1 MGTPAETRL
10 FRNESAMVQR
20 KEDIFKKLETIRDL
34 PTLPV
39 ILEKLRKAVHDSKS
53 DAQRIAR
60 IIEDDPSMMAK
71 ILRVVNSAL
80 FAGTERINDLQLAVA
95 RMGTSTINNIALS
108 TSVFSAFGAAGEKD
122 FNRTEFWRHSI
133 STGIAV
139 NVLYARYS
147 GNLKKRYTKDVLHLA
162 GLLHDI
168 GKIIFEQYFHEEFIS
183 AIRTSSES
191 FIPHFQVEL
200 DTIGADHAQA
210 GAWLGKKWH
219 LAEELIEVI
228 RWHHEPENADERHK
242 ELVMLCHA
250 GNYVCN
256 LVKIGNSGDA
266 VAPAFFRGVWKRLG
280 VDIEDLS
287 GIMDQIKEESK
298 NSELL
303 LALAAS

>member
-1 MGTPAETRL
+1 MA
-10 FRNESAMVQR
+10 QR

-39 ILEKLRKAVHDSKS
+39 ILDKLRAAVHDIKS
-53 DAQRIAR
+53 DARKIAR

-80 FAGTERINDLQLAVA
+80 FSGSERINDLQLAVA
-95 RMGTSTINNIALS
+95 RMGTNTINNIALS

-139 NVLYARYS
+139 NVLYSRY
-147 GNLKKRYTKDVLHLA
+147 NANFKKRYSKDILHLA

-168 GKIIFEQYFHEEFIS
+168 GKIIFEQYFHDDFMK
-183 AIRTSSES
+183 AIRMSSEN
-191 FIPHFQVEL
+191 FIPLFQVEL
-200 DTIGADHAQA
+200 DTIGTDHAQA
-210 GAWLGKKWH
+210 GAWLGQKWH

-228 RWHHEPENADERHK
+228 RWHHEPDNAHEAHK

-256 LVKIGNSGDA
+256 LVKIGDSGDA
-266 VAPAFFRGVWKRLG
+266 VAPAFFRGVWKQLG
-280 VDIEDLS
+280 VEIQDIS

-303 LALAAS
+303 LALMGS